1 MATLFDILSP
11 KNGMPIISIVQDAM
25 VNMYLLTK
33 RKKQIERL
41 MFVQYFKDLD
51 DLSRFT
57 EIVSKLG
64 YMGKT
69 LLFTKAIVAKN
80 VKGTDRKWIA
90 HGWNHQ

>member
-1 MATLFDILSP
+1 
-11 KNGMPIISIVQDAM
+11 MPIISIVQDAM

-69 LLFTKAIVAKN
+69 LLFTKAIAAKN
-80 VKGTDRKWIA
+80 VKDTDRKWIA